1 MKVLYDKVLFEYFR
15 ICCAL
20 LAIVEIENIW
30 HNGSVIYYLFLCL
43 LIIGCGFMVARC
55 IALWMGRCDVQ
66 QSSKYSNFISSIL
79 ALPYTLL
86 LITIVSPI
94 ENKIFEYVII
104 GVLAVFACFS
114 CKDKD

>member
-1 MKVLYDKVLFEYFR
+1 MKILYDKVLFEYFR
-15 ICCAL
+15 VSCAL
-20 LAIVEIENIW
+20 FAIVEIENIL
-30 HNGSVIYYLFLCL
+30 HNGSVIYYMFLCL
-43 LIIGCGFMVARC
+43 LIIGCSFIVARC
-55 IALWMGRCDVQ
+55 IALWLGRCTVQ
-66 QSSKYSNFISSIL
+66 KSGKYSNLISRIL

-104 GVLAVFACFS
+104 GVLAVCACFP